1 MSAVMQVVAR
11 LHLLDEFSAR
21 PQLQER
27 WAELCRSGA
36 VAVAFLCL
44 TSSVAALILAFLELL

>member
-1 MSAVMQVVAR
+1 MQVVAR